1 MNTTDNTNQ
10 APLGER
16 ITRDRLIAV
25 TDAILPFAMTLLVL
39 NVDIPRD
46 HDFTKDGL
54 FSFLVKIE
62 HDLIIYAASFL
73 LIATYWIEHQQIFD
87 CVRYISRTLCWLN
100 YAFLFFV
107 TTLPFGTKL
116 KGIYRHDAIVV
127 VVFGAIHIMCWLNL
141 IAIWRYLDWRRDLL
155 KTPIKPK
162 ANYAMLNRLWAGPLV
177 ILVAMGFAFINVR
190 LGTLLLL
197 SVPLA
202 CIAAAYRN
210 PLE

>member
-1 MNTTDNTNQ
+1 MT
-10 APLGER
+10 
-16 ITRDRLIAV
+16 V

-46 HDFTKDGL
+46 HDFMKDGL
-54 FSFLVKIE
+54 LSFLARIE
-62 HDLIIYAASFL
+62 HDLIIYAASFS

-87 CVRYISRTLCWLN
+87 SVRYISRTLCWLN

-116 KGIYRHDAIVV
+116 KGVYPHDSMVV
-127 VVFGAIHIMCWLNL
+127 VVFGAIHFMCWIIL
-141 IAIWRYLDWRRDLL
+141 IAIWRYLYWRQDLL
-155 KTPIKPK
+155 RNSITPK
-162 ANYAMLNRLWAGPLV
+162 AHQAMLNRLWAGPLV
-177 ILVAMGFAFINVR
+177 ILIAIGVSFINVR
-190 LGTLLLL
+190 LGTILLL

>member
-1 MNTTDNTNQ
+1 MISTDNTDQNT
-10 APLGER
+10 LEER
-16 ITRDRLIAV
+16 ITRDRLIAI

-54 FSFLVKIE
+54 FSFLITIE
-62 HDLIIYAASFL
+62 HDLIIYAASFF

-87 CVRYISRTLCWLN
+87 YVRYISRTVCWLN
-100 YAFLFFV
+100 FAFLFFV

-116 KGIYRHDAIVV
+116 KGIYRHDALVV
-127 VVFGAIHIMCWLNL
+127 VIFGVIHIMCWFFL
-141 IAIWRYLDWRRDLL
+141 IVTWRYLDQRPDLL
-155 KTPIKPK
+155 KIAITPK
-162 ANYAMLNRLWAGPLV
+162 ARTAMRNRLWAGPLV
-177 ILVAMGFAFINVR
+177 ILVAMGSAFINVR
-190 LGTLLLL
+190 LGTILLL

-202 CIAAAYRN
+202 CIVAARRN